1 MLSLSFADLAEAWN
15 RDKTWLS
22 KLTGLSADALH
33 VHTSILLMLAAA
45 VVWRRR
51 VDHAIPWLTVFAA
64 ELVNEALDLSAP
76 ANGENTI
83 HASLHD
89 IYNTMF
95 LPTVIL
101 LCLRFT
107 RSWRRA

>member
-1 MLSLSFADLAEAWN
+1 MSLSGLAQSWGTE
-15 RDKTWLS
+15 KLWLS
-22 KLTGLSADALH
+22 QVLGLSPDALH
-33 VHTSILLMLAAA
+33 VHVSIMLMLAAA
-45 VVWRRR
+45 ILWRQRM
-51 VDHAIPWLTVFAA
+51 DHLLPWLAVLVL
-64 ELVNEALDLSAP
+64 ELFNELLDLSAP

-95 LPTVIL
+95 LPTLVL

-107 RSWRRA
+107 RKWRRA